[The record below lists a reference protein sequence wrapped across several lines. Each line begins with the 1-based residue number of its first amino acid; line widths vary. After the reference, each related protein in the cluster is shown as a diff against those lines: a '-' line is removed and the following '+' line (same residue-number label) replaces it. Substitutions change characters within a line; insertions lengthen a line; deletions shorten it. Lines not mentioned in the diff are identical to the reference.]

1 MIGNFYNKLY
11 SYLYKVD
18 KKQPVYY
25 TFNNKNKAENTMD
38 NWLIPALAIVVGL
51 IEGFLITFIFA
62 KLPEKWLQDYGYDPK
77 APDFRLSKRM
87 KIFPHG
93 LISALFLSAAYLF
106 TVVYSYDFFFT
117 NHSFLRLVSLII
129 VLPIIIMIAMSDRL
143 NRIIPD
149 EFSIALFLT
158 GFLEYGADLARCA
171 VWFSPYVPWYYPLI
185 SRVVAGI
192 LGFGVLWLIGF
203 ITVTFFG
210 KEGMGQGDMKLLG
223 ACGFLTGLHGL
234 ILVVYIGII
243 MAAVFAVPMFV
254 MKRIR
259 IYKEN
264 KMIRESADPV
274 AARRELMKKKAAM
287 HFADDPDYLAF
298 GPFLAIGAAIFLVLE
313 PVFYEN
319 LCGIF
324 MAMGSYR

>member
-1 MIGNFYNKLY
+1 
-11 SYLYKVD
+11 
-18 KKQPVYY
+18 
-25 TFNNKNKAENTMD
+25 MD
-38 NWLIPALAIVVGL
+38 NHLLPVIAILIGL

-87 KIFPHG
+87 KLFPHG
-93 LISALFLSAAYLF
+93 LISALFMAAAYLF
-106 TVVYSYDFFFT
+106 ITVYSYDFFFVE
-117 NHSFLRLVSLII
+117 HSILRFISVII
-129 VLPIIIMIAMSDRL
+129 SLPIIIMIAMSDRL

-158 GFLEYGADLARCA
+158 GFLEAGADLMKFP
-171 VWFSPYVPWYYPLI
+171 VWFSHYAPWYYPLL
-185 SRVVAGI
+185 SRLIAGV
-192 LGFGVLWLIGF
+192 LGFGVLWIIGF
-203 ITVTFFG
+203 ITMTFFG

-223 ACGFLTGLHGL
+223 ACGFLVGVHGL
-234 ILVVYIGII
+234 IMVVYLGIL
-243 MAAVFAVPMFV
+243 MAAVFAVPMFI

-264 KMIRESADPV
+264 KAIRESADPV
-274 AARRELMKKKAAM
+274 AARRELAKKKAAI

-313 PVFYEN
+313 PVFYEY
-319 LCGIF
+319 LIGIV
-324 MAMGSYR
+324 MAMGAYR